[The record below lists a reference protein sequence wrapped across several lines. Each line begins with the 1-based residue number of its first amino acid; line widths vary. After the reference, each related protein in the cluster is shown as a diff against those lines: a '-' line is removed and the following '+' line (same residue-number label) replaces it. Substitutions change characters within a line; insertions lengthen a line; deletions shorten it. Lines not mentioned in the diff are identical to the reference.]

1 MDLTKCSEL
10 GNGAMD
16 HIALFGVTKPLL
28 KSLASLG
35 LDRLSQLKCPFT

>member
-1 MDLTKCSEL
+1 MELTKCSEL

-16 HIALFGVTKPLL
+16 HIALVFGVTKPLL

-35 LDRLSQLKCPFT
+35 LDGLSLKCPFT